1 VTFEH
6 FAACV
11 QDWTSRLTPEQVRRA
26 ASSIL
31 VMVDDL
37 PPGTTLDAALAMV
50 INGAGVA
57 PQSTSKRAREFL
69 RGQLKHGP
77 KSAAQIEAAAY
88 LADIP
93 KDILIAA
100 ASALKVRTQ
109 RGRWRLPG

>member
-1 VTFEH
+1 MTFEH

-11 QDWTSRLTPEQVRRA
+11 QDWTSRLPPEQVRRA

-37 PPGTTLDAALAMV
+37 PPGTTLDEALAMV
-50 INGAGVA
+50 INGPGVA
-57 PQSTSKRAREFL
+57 SQSTGKRAREFL

-77 KSAAQIEAAAY
+77 KLAAQIEAAAY

-93 KDILIAA
+93 KHTLIAA
-100 ASALKVRTQ
+100 ASALKVRTR
-109 RGRWRLPG
+109 RGRWWLPG